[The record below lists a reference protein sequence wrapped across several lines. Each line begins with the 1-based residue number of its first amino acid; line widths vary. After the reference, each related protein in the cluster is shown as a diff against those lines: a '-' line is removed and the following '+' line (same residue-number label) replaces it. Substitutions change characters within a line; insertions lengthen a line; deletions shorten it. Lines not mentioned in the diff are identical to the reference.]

1 MTTLLEQVLQTLT
14 QQIHHHHMVHLTVVG
29 LLVTYEVEE
38 GHKRFTAQ
46 LVDQFALPEK
56 HDVLL
61 HFDRFFLH
69 RSQH

>member
-1 MTTLLEQVLQTLT
+1 
-14 QQIHHHHMVHLTVVG
+14 
-29 LLVTYEVEE
+29 
-38 GHKRFTAQ
+38 
-46 LVDQFALPEK
+46 VDQFALPEK

>member
-1 MTTLLEQVLQTLT
+1 
-14 QQIHHHHMVHLTVVG
+14 MVHLTVFC